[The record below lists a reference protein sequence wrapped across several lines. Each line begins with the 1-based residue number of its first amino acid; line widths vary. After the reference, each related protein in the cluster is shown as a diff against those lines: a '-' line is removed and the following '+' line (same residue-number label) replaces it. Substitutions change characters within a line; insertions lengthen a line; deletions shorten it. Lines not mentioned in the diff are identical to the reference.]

1 MKKIYSLGAI
11 LALSFSANAQIVI
24 SQVYGGGGNNGSV
37 YSHDFVEL
45 YNRGN
50 QTVTLAAGHT
60 LQYASATGAFSDSNI
75 QVLPEISLQPGQYFL
90 IQQAQGNNL
99 TGALPTPDLVPA
111 TPLLIGGTNFK
122 IALVS
127 DDVAITAISD
137 ATILDFV
144 GVGTANIFEGSGAAP
159 AVSNSLAAVRK
170 SAGAQD
176 TNNNAADFE
185 SLTPT
190 PRTTLSVKDNN
201 IAGLKIYPNPASNV
215 VNISSDLL
223 GAKNV
228 EIFDVLGKQV
238 VKTTTEQT
246 VNVANLKAGV
256 YMMKVTQD
264 GKLATRKLVIK

>member
-60 LQYASATGAFSDSNI
+60 LQYASAGGSFNPSNI

-90 IQQAQGNNL
+90 IQQAE
-99 TGALPTPDLVPA
+99 GANPSGSLPTPDLVPA
-111 TPLLIGGTNFK
+111 TPLAIGGANFK

-127 DDVAITAISD
+127 DDVAITTASG

-144 GVGTANIFEGSGAAP
+144 GVGTANIFEGSAAAP
-159 AVSNSLAAVRK
+159 AASNSLAAVRK
-170 SAGAQD
+170 LGGAQD
-176 TNNNAADFE
+176 TNDNAADFE

-190 PRTTLSVKDNN
+190 PRTLSVKENN

-246 VNVANLKAGV
+246 VNVASLKAGV